1 MKCYGCKFNLIGN
14 FLYFLFVVFGIFSFY
29 SILVVILFVFVLLI
43 FRVEFMIY
51 LMSICYSRIEDIF
64 IINFIIIEFC

>member
-29 SILVVILFVFVLLI
+29 SILVVVLLI